1 MAVNLLIVMDETGFS
16 AWRFPT
22 GTQFPDITLEQQA
35 QDPKLGLQDADGSMI
50 DLENVL
56 TEMLQD
62 GTGERKYCVCIR
74 PVEEFSL
81 E

>member
-22 GTQFPDITLEQQA
+22 GTQFPEITVGQA
-35 QDPKLGLQDADGSMI
+35 QDPKLGLQNADGSMI

-56 TEMLQD
+56 TEMLHD

-74 PVEEFSL
+74 PLEEFSL

>member
-16 AWRFPT
+16 AFRFPT
-22 GTQFPDITLEQQA
+22 GTQFPEIPVGQA
-35 QDPKLGLQDADGSMI
+35 QDPKLGLQKTDGSMI

-56 TEMLQD
+56 TEMLHD

-74 PVEEFSL
+74 PLEEFSL